1 MAQITIIAKNNSIVV
16 NGLQCEKGRLSIAVS
31 DDTILVNN
39 LSGTLSDVTINGNS
53 YSTMQE
59 FIDAADELLFD
70 NGGGN
75 GEGVAWDQVTDKPL
89 YTLGTPI
96 QDAEGLIPV
105 YTQNGQLPVGMPE
118 FPENAVPLI
127 LLDVRVPELEE
138 GNFLVGGASGNEQRR
153 IVGTDL
159 GVTQTSNNW
168 YVARWNPTE
177 QKWGGTAQLVPPS
190 PNTLVIRTSAGQGK
204 FSPAINGD
212 EAVVLSQLNA
222 NGRYL
227 GLHDTVNALE
237 AAHPTANVG
246 DRAEVRDVDST
257 GDIHRWY
264 YWGEMAGAW
273 LPLNKAEDD
282 VYTNGEV
289 VTNKI
294 WINGNKIYRRVFHNE
309 VIEDDGSVLISLAG
323 VGITEITH
331 FDYTVNENGTLR
343 KNVNS
348 LDISVTNTSLTIT
361 PAGAPTVPTS
371 VSIAL
376 EYTK

>member
-39 LSGTLSDVTINGNS
+39 LNGTLSEVTINGNS

-59 FIDAADELLFD
+59 FVDAADELLFEY
-70 NGGGN
+70 GGGAP
-75 GEGVAWDQVTDKPL
+75 GEGVQSVTGDLVNNADARNPVVNLPTDVLRQSDTTTAMEADKIPL
-89 YTLGTPI
+89 YSA
-96 QDAEGLIPV
+96 QGLLSTGEPQ
-105 YTQNGQLPVGMPE
+105 Y
-118 FPENAVPLI
+118 PENAVNLAY
-127 LLDVRVPELEE
+127 LQENV
-138 GNFLVGGASGNEQRR
+138 
-153 IVGTDL
+153 
-159 GVTQTSNNW
+159 
-168 YVARWNPTE
+168 
-177 QKWGGTAQLVPPS
+177 
-190 PNTLVIRTSAGQGK
+190 
-204 FSPAINGD
+204 
-212 EAVVLSQLNA
+212 
-222 NGRYL
+222 GRYL
-227 GLHDTVNALE
+227 GLHETVNALE
-237 AAHPTANVG
+237 TAHPTANTG

-273 LPLNKAEDD
+273 LPLNKSEDD
-282 VYTNGEV
+282 VYTNGEA

-294 WINGNKIYRRVFHNE
+294 WINGKKIYRRVLHNE

-343 KNVNS
+343 KSVDS

-361 PAGAPTVPTS
+361 PTGVPSVPTS
-371 VSIAL
+371 VSIVL

>member
-31 DDTILVNN
+31 DETILVNN
-39 LSGTLSDVTINGNS
+39 LKGTLSEVTINGNS
-53 YSTMQE
+53 YGTMQE
-59 FIDAADELLFD
+59 FVDAADELLFEY
-70 NGGGN
+70 GGGD
-75 GEGVAWDQVTDKPL
+75 GEGVTHN
-89 YTLGTPI
+89 
-96 QDAEGLIPV
+96 E
-105 YTQNGQLPVGMPE
+105 
-118 FPENAVPLI
+118 
-127 LLDVRVPELEE
+127 LDGRVPIL
-138 GNFLVGGASGNEQRR
+138 GLNNFLVGGTSGNEQRG
-153 IVGTDL
+153 IVGPDL

-168 YVARWNPTE
+168 YVARWNPVE

-237 AAHPTANVG
+237 AAHPTANRG
-246 DRAEVRDVDST
+246 DRAEVRDIDST

-282 VYTNGEV
+282 VYSSREV

-294 WINGNKIYRRVFHNE
+294 WINGKNIYRRVFHNE
-309 VIEDDGSVLISLAG
+309 VIEDDGSVIISLAG
-323 VGITEITH
+323 IGVSEVTN
-331 FDYTVNENGTLR
+331 FDYTVNENGTIR

-361 PAGAPTVPTS
+361 PTGVPSVPTS
-371 VSIAL
+371 VSIIL